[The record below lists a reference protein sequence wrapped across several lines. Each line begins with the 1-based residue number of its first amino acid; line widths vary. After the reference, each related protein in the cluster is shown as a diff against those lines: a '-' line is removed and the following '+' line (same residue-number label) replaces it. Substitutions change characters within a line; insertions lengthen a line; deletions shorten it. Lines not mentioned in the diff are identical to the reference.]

1 MSETRLQAGME
12 PGIEIS
18 SPRGLPMM
26 RGMMRSAVPMAELDA
41 SLGGDD
47 EQRVERQRSMGATLA
62 GCGEK

>member
-26 RGMMRSAVPMAELDA
+26 RGMVRSAVPMAEFDA
-41 SLGGDD
+41 SRGGDD
-47 EQRVERQRSMGATLA
+47 KQRVERQRLMGATLA